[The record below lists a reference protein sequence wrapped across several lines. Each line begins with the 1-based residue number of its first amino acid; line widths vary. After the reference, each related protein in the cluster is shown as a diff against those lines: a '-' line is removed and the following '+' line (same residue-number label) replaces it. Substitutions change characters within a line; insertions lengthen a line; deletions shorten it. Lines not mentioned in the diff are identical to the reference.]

1 MKKTVLKIKSL
12 QPIILLLLGLLLLLI
27 GRLPFSSY
35 LRVPFSYIFEP
46 VSFVARDISY
56 SVSNWSRALFDASMY
71 IEEYRAL
78 KEEVIELKATK
89 ENLIDYE
96 EYNALKENSSM
107 VIPEYKYVA
116 SKVLGMSDK
125 GDLYINTGIKDGLK
139 EGDVVSVGNTFV
151 GVISSLDRAGSLV
164 RLPINRM
171 STYEVV
177 ILPANFKEINN
188 LDGYIK
194 SRAVITGSLDGIR
207 IENIGANADVSD
219 GDIVVIRDERIGEL
233 LIVGRLVALSR
244 NPAATSKSGFVS
256 PSFDYANLLTV
267 FVRID

>member
-1 MKKTVLKIKSL
+1 MNKTILKIKSF
-12 QPIILLLLGLLLLLI
+12 QPILLLLLGLLLLLV

-35 LRVPFSYIFEP
+35 IRVPFAYVFEP

-56 SVSNWSRALFDASMY
+56 SVSNWGKALFDASTY
-71 IEEYRAL
+71 IDEYRAL
-78 KEEVIELKATK
+78 KEEVAELKASK
-89 ENLIDYE
+89 EILIDYE
-96 EYNALKENSSM
+96 QYNALKENTSII
-107 VIPEYKYVA
+107 IPEYKYVV
-116 SKVLGMSDK
+116 SKVLGMSEK
-125 GDLYINTGIKDGLK
+125 GDLYLNTGIKDGLK
-139 EGDVVSVGNTFV
+139 EGDIVSIGNTFV
-151 GVISSLDRAGSLV
+151 GVISSVDRSGSLV
-164 RLPINRM
+164 RLPVNRI

-177 ILPANFKEINN
+177 IVPANLEEISN

-219 GDIVVIRDERIGEL
+219 GDIVVLRDERIGDL
-233 LIVGRLVALSR
+233 LIVGRVVALSK

-256 PSFDYANLLTV
+256 PTLDYANLLTV